1 MAYPASCTSS
11 ASSRRASLPRW
22 RWQSASGGSPQLETG
37 AVLSSRQNYGG
48 LRMKILLTGS
58 RGYIGTVM
66 APFLL
71 KAGHEVVGIDT
82 DLYRRCTFGS
92 WRESIHT
99 IEKDVREL
107 RVADLRGFDAV
118 IHLAAL
124 SNDPL
129 GDLDPDLTYDINHL
143 GSVRLAAL
151 AKEAGVGRFAFASSC
166 SNYGAAGDEPV
177 DEESQLNPVTAYGES
192 KVRVERDVAPMAD
205 DSFSPTFL
213 RCATAYGA
221 SPRLRFD
228 IVLNNLVAWA
238 FASGKVFLKSDG
250 SPWRPIVHIED
261 ISRAFLTVLSAPR
274 EAVHAQAFNV
284 GRNDQ
289 NYRIREIAQIVKE
302 TVPGCEIA
310 FADDA
315 GPDKRNYR
323 ADFSK
328 VGRML
333 PGFQPQWDARKG
345 AKQLYELYKAI
356 GLKLEDFEGPRYRR
370 IDQIKLLIASGQLR
384 SDLRWNPQT
393 VAA

>member
-1 MAYPASCTSS
+1 M
-11 ASSRRASLPRW
+11 R
-22 RWQSASGGSPQLETG
+22 
-37 AVLSSRQNYGG
+37 
-48 LRMKILLTGS
+48 ILLTGS

-66 APFLL
+66 APFLVD
-71 KAGHEVVGIDT
+71 AGQEVVGVDT
-82 DLYRRCTFGS
+82 DLYRRSTFGP
-92 WRESIHT
+92 WRESIRT
-99 IEKDVREL
+99 LCKDVREL
-107 RVADLRGFDAV
+107 HVADLRGFDAV

-129 GDLDPDLTYDINHL
+129 GDLNPALTYEINHL
-143 GSVRLAAL
+143 ASVRLAEQ
-151 AKEAGVGRFAFASSC
+151 AKAAGVRRFAFASSC

-177 DEESQLNPVTAYGES
+177 DEEAELNPVTAYGES
-192 KVRVERDVAPMAD
+192 KVRVERDVSRLAD

-238 FASGKVFLKSDG
+238 FTSGKVFLKSDG
-250 SPWRPIVHIED
+250 TPWRPIVHIED
-261 ISRAFLTVLSAPR
+261 ISRAFLAVLSAPR
-274 EAVHAQAFNV
+274 EVVHAQAFNV

-310 FADDA
+310 FADGA

-328 VGRML
+328 IGRL
-333 PGFQPQWDARKG
+333 RPAFQPKWDARKG
-345 AKQLYELYKAI
+345 ARQLYEAYKAL
-356 GLKLEDFEGPRYRR
+356 GLKLEDFEGPRFRR
-370 IDQIKLLIASGQLR
+370 IDQLKQLMAMGNLG
-384 SDLRWNPQT
+384 SDLRWLSEPI
-393 VAA
+393 AA